1 MSTKTDISPS
11 DKDVERLEK
20 ALEFSNTMQTFNLNK
35 NNLKIKTQN
44 LLNDSNSGG
53 SFNVNQSLISFM
65 HMIVQSGK
73 TEVVILDKNDI
84 PIKVEDTAKFLE
96 DISSLYPI
104 LSGSK
109 MLMIVLAGI
118 IFLNEKI
125 TIQKAIGTGSVLLGL
140 SLLVNE
146 K

>member
-44 LLNDSNSGG
+44 LLNYSNSGG

-96 DISSLYPI
+96 DISSLYFESI
-104 LSGSK
+104 NEYYNDYQKLRSSRK
-109 MLMIVLAGI
+109 VEKVLEI
-118 IFLNEKI
+118 
-125 TIQKAIGTGSVLLGL
+125 
-140 SLLVNE
+140 
-146 K
+146 

>member
-20 ALEFSNTMQTFNLNK
+20 ALEFSKTMQTFNLNK

-44 LLNDSNSGG
+44 LLNYSNSGG

-96 DISSLYPI
+96 DISSLYFESI
-104 LSGSK
+104 NEYYNDYQKLKSSRK
-109 MLMIVLAGI
+109 VEKVLEI
-118 IFLNEKI
+118 
-125 TIQKAIGTGSVLLGL
+125 
-140 SLLVNE
+140 
-146 K
+146 

>member
-1 MSTKTDISPS
+1 MRRITMSTKTDISPS

-44 LLNDSNSGG
+44 LLNYSNSGG

-96 DISSLYPI
+96 DISSLYFESI
-104 LSGSK
+104 NEYYNDYQKLKSSRK
-109 MLMIVLAGI
+109 VEKVLEI
-118 IFLNEKI
+118 
-125 TIQKAIGTGSVLLGL
+125 
-140 SLLVNE
+140 
-146 K
+146 

>member
-1 MSTKTDISPS
+1 MSTKTDISPT

-44 LLNDSNSGG
+44 LLNYSNSGG

-65 HMIVQSGK
+65 YMIVQSGK

-84 PIKVEDTAKFLE
+84 PIKIEDTTKFLE
-96 DISSLYPI
+96 DISSLYFESI
-104 LSGSK
+104 NEYYNDYQKLKSSRK
-109 MLMIVLAGI
+109 VEKVLEI
-118 IFLNEKI
+118 
-125 TIQKAIGTGSVLLGL
+125 
-140 SLLVNE
+140 
-146 K
+146 

>member
-44 LLNDSNSGG
+44 LLNYSNSGG

-96 DISSLYPI
+96 DISSLYFESI
-104 LSGSK
+104 NEYYNDYQKLKSSRK
-109 MLMIVLAGI
+109 VEKVLEI
-118 IFLNEKI
+118 
-125 TIQKAIGTGSVLLGL
+125 
-140 SLLVNE
+140 
-146 K
+146 

>member
-44 LLNDSNSGG
+44 LLNYSNSGG

-84 PIKVEDTAKFLE
+84 PIKIEDTTKFLE
-96 DISSLYPI
+96 DISSLYFESI
-104 LSGSK
+104 NEYYNDYQKLKSSRK
-109 MLMIVLAGI
+109 VEKVLEI
-118 IFLNEKI
+118 
-125 TIQKAIGTGSVLLGL
+125 
-140 SLLVNE
+140 
-146 K
+146 

>member
-11 DKDVERLEK
+11 DKDVERPEK

-44 LLNDSNSGG
+44 LLNYSNSGG

-96 DISSLYPI
+96 DISSLYFESI
-104 LSGSK
+104 NEYYNDYQKLKSSRK
-109 MLMIVLAGI
+109 VEKVLEI
-118 IFLNEKI
+118 
-125 TIQKAIGTGSVLLGL
+125 
-140 SLLVNE
+140 
-146 K
+146 